1 MAIATLWPS
10 LGIKPINHEIM
21 GGKVQGQGQGQ
32 EQINHEG
39 TKGEEVRL
47 RPKTYKIIL

>member
-1 MAIATLWPS
+1 MDF

-32 EQINHEG
+32 GQEQINHEG
-39 TKGEEVRL
+39 TKDEEARS
-47 RPKTYKIIL
+47 KAI